1 MNYGEGRDGLYCVHV
16 RQRFNEDRFNPALS
30 IVMNTYTHLTLLIDS
45 IPLKY
50 NQEGEVRKVKV
61 IKLKSTIKNKRRS
74 WL

>member
-1 MNYGEGRDGLYCVHV
+1 M
-16 RQRFNEDRFNPALS
+16 
-30 IVMNTYTHLTLLIDS
+30 MNTYTHLTLLIDS

-50 NQEGEVRKVKV
+50 NQEGEVQKVKV